1 MRESVQKV
9 IEEKRS
15 ESILRGNSSSISMKR
30 ASSRVSKL
38 SFGGDEIRTYEK
50 VRFLST
56 RRSNF
61 WSRKVFEGVQYHVL
75 IQFWP
80 RVLLRIGTKIA
91 YFQDRNRAFLSLKLH
106 FWTKSFGPKL
116 EDRTFGPILVVRIR
130 NFGPDSKLNSGSK

>member
-50 VRFLST
+50 VSFLSVVNG
-56 RRSNF
+56 RVSDVVPDVL
-61 WSRKVFEGVQYHVL
+61 SRIVPGVVPGAVSGAVCNEAN
-75 IQFWP
+75 W
-80 RVLLRIGTKIA
+80 
-91 YFQDRNRAFLSLKLH
+91 YF
-106 FWTKSFGPKL
+106 T
-116 EDRTFGPILVVRIR
+116 
-130 NFGPDSKLNSGSK
+130 

>member
-1 MRESVQKV
+1 MTDDFAPELFLTRPTVGNRQTKIVQKLNMRESVQKV

-75 IQFWP
+75 N
-80 RVLLRIGTKIA
+80 LLRG
-91 YFQDRNRAFLSLKLH
+91 S
-106 FWTKSFGPKL
+106 
-116 EDRTFGPILVVRIR
+116 
-130 NFGPDSKLNSGSK
+130 NFGPEFYFESVPKLSLEIEPFCL

>member
-1 MRESVQKV
+1 MTDDFAPELFLTRPTVGNRQTKIVQKLNMRESVQKV

-75 IQFWP
+75 
-80 RVLLRIGTKIA
+80 KI
-91 YFQDRNRAFLSLKLH
+91 
-106 FWTKSFGPKL
+106 
-116 EDRTFGPILVVRIR
+116 EPICL
-130 NFGPDSKLNSGSK
+130 

>member
-50 VRFLST
+50 VSFFSVVNSQDVVPDVVSGVVPGVVLGA
-56 RRSNF
+56 
-61 WSRKVFEGVQYHVL
+61 VFGGA
-75 IQFWP
+75 I
-80 RVLLRIGTKIA
+80 
-91 YFQDRNRAFLSLKLH
+91 
-106 FWTKSFGPKL
+106 
-116 EDRTFGPILVVRIR
+116 
-130 NFGPDSKLNSGSK
+130 